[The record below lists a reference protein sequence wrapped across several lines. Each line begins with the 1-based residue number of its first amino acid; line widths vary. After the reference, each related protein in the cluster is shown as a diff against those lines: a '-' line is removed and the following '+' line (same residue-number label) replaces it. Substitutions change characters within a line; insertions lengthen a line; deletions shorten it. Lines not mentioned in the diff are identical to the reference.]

1 MATPLG
7 DAYIGVHADT
17 SKVAPEME
25 AGVRKAAEE
34 VEKGDDFEGIVKA
47 ADKAGSRAGD
57 GFGKSFIR
65 DASGRLRDDKGRF
78 VTEGEKIGKEAG
90 EKASKAFGD
99 NLEKGT
105 RGRISR
111 LGATLAPAWI
121 RTIGVWIA
129 AAAPAIV
136 QLIGTLAPVVGIIG
150 ALVPA
155 AIGGAAAI
163 TVLKLA
169 FGGLGDIVKESSTDV
184 AKFNKDMAALAPST
198 RAFVGTLVALK
209 PVLKDFK
216 TDIQGSFF
224 ASFNDVTFANI
235 SNALKTLNFNFQ
247 AIAYTLGGQLAQAA
261 NTLLTGKGLGLV
273 NDILGQFDD
282 TLLHLGPILSNFSI
296 ALLTIGKVAGPLF
309 ESLAGGLDKATA
321 KFSAFIT
328 KAAGDGSLK
337 KFFDDALIAGDQ
349 LLKLAGSLLSI
360 IGSILEAGAKAGG
373 GNTMILFFQ
382 ELAGIFKE
390 LNDSGALTAFF
401 KVFNV
406 FFGSIAAIV
415 KPLLPLVGK
424 LINLFGGE
432 LVKVLGVLTP
442 PLVTITSAIADALIP
457 VLPSLQKAIDA
468 LLPFLAEFG
477 GILADVF
484 KQVTP
489 ELATVLVDLFESL
502 ALTFEDLAPTLKI
515 LLPVLGQLAILLV
528 NLLSTQTIAALQIF
542 ALVLPIIATVINA
555 VLVPALSLLNDIL
568 VPLNKLFSEFI
579 IPFVSNFASTAVA
592 EFEALGKVAG
602 KVGDFFVSV
611 GGDIADFFT
620 KTIPKWFGKVVDFFE
635 GLPKKLEDLIKKL
648 VRKAFDN
655 FLIAVGVGIGLI
667 YFAFTKLPG
676 KIISAIGDLGGKLKD
691 FVVKEFHKANEG
703 FSDFVDDAEGFA
715 RSIPGRIANGLKS
728 LGSTIGKFF
737 KDAFDTAVDTVSKAV
752 DKIINF
758 VKDLPGKIERFAAKL
773 VSSGIKLV
781 SGFLSGLAHPG
792 KIVDSISDTVFG
804 FLKDKINYVI
814 TKLNQGI
821 DKVGHFIPGGIPHI
835 PKLAKGAFLK
845 HPTLALLAEAGPEVV
860 LPTNDPT
867 RARQLLADSGL
878 DKSLG
883 FRSST
888 PAVAVSVYIGDQ
900 ELTQIVDT
908 RVEYANDNTAR
919 QVSFGTRAP

>member
-1 MATPLG
+1 MASLG
-7 DAYIGVHADT
+7 DVVIDVHANT
-17 SKVAPEME
+17 EKVGPEME
-25 AGVRKAAEE
+25 AGVRKAAGE

-111 LGATLAPAWI
+111 LGTTLAPAWI

-136 QLIGTLAPVVGIIG
+136 QLIGTLAPVVGILG

-216 TDIQGSFF
+216 TDIQSSFF

-247 AIAYTLGGQLAQAA
+247 AVAYTLGGQLAQAA
-261 NTLLTGKGLGLV
+261 NTLLTGKGLGLI

-282 TLLHLGPILSNFSI
+282 TLVHLGPILSHFSI

-309 ESLAGGLDKATA
+309 ESLVGGLDKATA

-373 GNTMILFFQ
+373 GNTIILFFQ
-382 ELAGIFKE
+382 NLAGIFKE

-415 KPLLPLVGK
+415 KPLLPLVSK
-424 LINLFGGE
+424 LISLFGGE
-432 LVKVLGVLTP
+432 LVKVLGILTP
-442 PLVTITSAIADALIP
+442 PLVAITTAIADALIP
-457 VLPSLQKAIDA
+457 VLPSLEKAIDS
-468 LLPFLAEFG
+468 LLPVLSLMG
-477 GILADVF
+477 GVLADVF

-489 ELATVLVDLFESL
+489 DLATVLIDLFASL
-502 ALTFEDLAPTLKI
+502 AQTFIELAPSIKE
-515 LLPVLGQLAILLV
+515 LLPVLGQLTILLV
-528 NLLSTQTIAALQIF
+528 NLLSTQTIAALQTF
-542 ALVLPIIATVINA
+542 ALVLPIIATAINLY
-555 VLVPALSLLNDIL
+555 LVPQLKVLNAIL

-579 IPFVSNFASTAVA
+579 IPFVKNFGTNAVK
-592 EFEALGKVAG
+592 EFDALGKVAG

-620 KTIPKWFGKVVDFFE
+620 KTIPKWFGKIGEFFT
-635 GLPKKLEDLIKKL
+635 GLPSRLAGYLKTAIKQ
-648 VRKAFDN
+648 AFDTV
-655 FLIAVGVGIGLI
+655 LVAIGLGLGVI
-667 YFAFTKLPG
+667 YFTFTKLPG
-676 KIISAIGDLGGKLKD
+676 RIIDAIGDLGSKMWHYFTEQLEGAKD
-691 FVVKEFHKANEG
+691 AFVT
-703 FSDFVDDAEGFA
+703 FVEDAYNYA
-715 RSIPGRIANGLKS
+715 LSIPGRIGEGLS
-728 LGSTIGKFF
+728 NLGTRVKKIFT
-737 KDAFDTAVDTVSKAV
+737 DAWDSAVDTVKDRV
-752 DKIINF
+752 GKIIDF
-758 VKDLPGKIERFAAKL
+758 VKGLGPRIAAFGGKLLESGALL
-773 VSSGIKLV
+773 VTK
-781 SGFLSGLAHPG
+781 FLHGLAHPG
-792 KIVDSISDTVFG
+792 KIVDTISDTVFG
-804 FLKDKINYVI
+804 FLKDKVNYVI